1 MRVLIAIVLAV
12 LAAVVVG
19 VLLSYEPGYVMIA
32 YGTLRIEFTLFVFL
46 LIYLGLLVLGASVWW
61 LVGRTAGTPRRWRA
75 RWSMRAERR
84 AAQRYTQGVVAFA
97 QGRMQIAERALEQ
110 AAQGTLTLPSL
121 LAAAHA
127 ADQAGARERRD
138 AYLQRA
144 ADTDPQATPVV
155 LITQARFDLE
165 HGDYERALASLQA
178 LRRAGGRH
186 PEAERDL
193 ARVYCA
199 LNEPDK
205 LLRLLPSLAKQPGMD
220 PSLLERWASTSLA
233 GVLEQGNDKPMAV
246 LKRLPSELRDMP
258 AVTRALAAA
267 VVADDPDTA
276 ASSLE
281 RSVKRAYDAGNVS
294 AYAAIS
300 AIPAG
305 QRLHTIEAWL
315 ARYGDK
321 DALLKAAGR
330 VALEAGLWGRA
341 RGYLGKLQTR
351 APDPE
356 TALLLGRV
364 AEQEGRDADACKAYR
379 DGLQRAANPPALD
392 EQQHK

>member
-1 MRVLIAIVLAV
+1 MRLLIAIVLAA

-46 LIYLGLLVLGASVWW
+46 LIYLGLLILGALIWW
-61 LVGRTAGTPRRWRA
+61 LIGRMAGTPRRWRA

-84 AAQRYTQGVVAFA
+84 AAQRYTQGVVAIA
-97 QGRMQIAERALEQ
+97 QGRMQVAERALEQ
-110 AAQGTLTLPSL
+110 AAQGALALPSL

-144 ADTDPQATPVV
+144 ADTNPQATPAV
-155 LITQARFDLE
+155 LITQARLDLE

-193 ARVYCA
+193 ARIYCA

-205 LLRLLPSLAKQPGMD
+205 LLRLLPSLADQTGMD
-220 PSLLERWASTSLA
+220 PALLEQWAALALA
-233 GVLEQGNDKPMAV
+233 GVLAQGKDKPMAV
-246 LKRLPSELRDMP
+246 LKRVPSSLRDVP
-258 AVTRALAAA
+258 AVTHALAAA
-267 VVADDPDTA
+267 IAANDPETA
-276 ASSLE
+276 ANVLE
-281 RSVKRAYDAGNVS
+281 RSVKRTYDASNVA
-294 AYAAIS
+294 AYATIT

-305 QRLHTIEAWL
+305 DRLRTLEAWL
-315 ARYGDK
+315 ARYGEK

-330 VALEAGLWGRA
+330 VALEADLWGRA

-379 DGLQRAANPPALD
+379 DGLQRVTTPPAVD
-392 EQQHK
+392 EQQH

>member
-1 MRVLIAIVLAV
+1 MRVLITIVLAV

-46 LIYLGLLVLGASVWW
+46 LIYIGLLLLGALLWW
-61 LVGRTAGTPRRWRA
+61 AIGRIAGTPGRWRA

-84 AAQRYTQGVVAFA
+84 AAQRYTRGVVAFA
-97 QGRMQIAERALEQ
+97 QGRMQVAERALEQ
-110 AAQGTLTLPSL
+110 AAQGALKLPSL

-127 ADQAGARERRD
+127 ANQAGARERRD

-144 ADTDPQATPVV
+144 ADNDPQATPVV

-165 HGDYERALASLQA
+165 QGDYERALASLQA

-205 LLRLLPSLAKQPGMD
+205 LMRLLPSLANQSGID
-220 PSLLERWASTSLA
+220 QALLEQWAETAFA
-233 GVLEQGNDKPMAV
+233 GVLAQGKDKPMAV
-246 LKRLPSELRDMP
+246 LKRLPSELRDAP
-258 AVTRALAAA
+258 GVTRALASAIA
-267 VVADDPDTA
+267 ADDPNA
-276 ASSLE
+276 AAKVLE
-281 RSVKRAYDAGNVS
+281 RSVKHAYEAGNVT
-294 AYAAIS
+294 AYAAIT
-300 AIPAG
+300 AIPASE
-305 QRLHTIEAWL
+305 RLQTLEAWL
-315 ARYGDK
+315 ARYGEK
-321 DALLKAAGR
+321 DALLKSAGS

-351 APDPE
+351 APDPQ
-356 TALLLGRV
+356 TALLLGKV

-379 DGLQRAANPPALD
+379 EGLQRAAGPLAFD
-392 EQQHK
+392 EKKHR

>member
-1 MRVLIAIVLAV
+1 MRLLIAIVLAA

-46 LIYLGLLVLGASVWW
+46 LIYLGLLLLGASIWW
-61 LVGRTAGTPRRWRA
+61 LIGRMAGTPRRWRA

-84 AAQRYTQGVVAFA
+84 AAQRYTEGVVALA
-97 QGRMQIAERALEQ
+97 QGRMQIAERALEH
-110 AAQGTLTLPSL
+110 AAQGALTLPSL

-144 ADTDPQATPVV
+144 VDTNSQATPAV

-186 PEAERDL
+186 PGAERDL
-193 ARVYCA
+193 ARIYCA

-205 LLRLLPSLAKQPGMD
+205 LLRLLPSLAEQHGMD
-220 PSLLERWASTSLA
+220 PELLEQWAAIALA
-233 GVLEQGNDKPMAV
+233 GVLAQGKDKPMAE
-246 LKRLPSELRDMP
+246 LKRVPSSLRDAP

-267 VVADDPDTA
+267 IVGNDPETA
-276 ASSLE
+276 ASVLE
-281 RSVKRAYDAGNVS
+281 RSVKRTYDAGNVA
-294 AYAAIS
+294 AYAAIT

-305 QRLHTIEAWL
+305 DRLRTLEAWL
-315 ARYGDK
+315 TRYGEK

-330 VALEAGLWGRA
+330 VALEADLWGRA

-364 AEQEGRDADACKAYR
+364 AEEEGRDVDACKAYR
-379 DGLQRAANPPALD
+379 DGLQRVANPPALD
-392 EQQHK
+392 ERQH

>member
-1 MRVLIAIVLAV
+1 MRVLIAIVLAA

-46 LIYLGLLVLGASVWW
+46 LIYLGLLLLGALTLW
-61 LVGRTAGTPRRWRA
+61 LIGRMAGTPRRWRA
-75 RWSMRAERR
+75 HWNVRAERR
-84 AAQRYTQGVVAFA
+84 AAQRYTQGVVALA
-97 QGRMQIAERALEQ
+97 QGKMQVAERVLEQ
-110 AAQGTLTLPSL
+110 AAQGPLALPSL

-144 ADTDPQATPVV
+144 ADTDPQATPAV

-186 PEAERDL
+186 PGAERDL

-199 LNEPDK
+199 LHEPDK
-205 LLRLLPSLAKQPGMD
+205 LLRLLPSLVSQTGMD
-220 PSLLERWASTSLA
+220 PALLEQWAAIALT
-233 GVLEQGNDKPMAV
+233 GVLARGGDKPMAV
-246 LKRLPSELRDMP
+246 LKRLPSGLRDAP
-258 AVTRALAAA
+258 GVVHALATAI
-267 VVADDPDTA
+267 VANDPQTA
-276 ASSLE
+276 ASVLE
-281 RSVKRAYDAGNVS
+281 RSVKRVYDASNVA
-294 AYAAIS
+294 AYAAII
-300 AIPAG
+300 AIPA
-305 QRLHTIEAWL
+305 QDRLHTLEAWL
-315 ARYGDK
+315 ARYGEK
-321 DALLKAAGR
+321 DALLKAAGK
-330 VALEAGLWGRA
+330 VALEADFWGRA

-364 AEQEGRDADACKAYR
+364 AEQEGRDADACKTYR
-379 DGLQRAANPPALD
+379 DGLQRAANPPTLD
-392 EQQHK
+392 ENPH

>member
-1 MRVLIAIVLAV
+1 MRVLISIVLAV

-32 YGTLRIEFTLFVFL
+32 YGTLRVEFTLFVFL
-46 LIYLGLLVLGASVWW
+46 LIYIGLLLLGALLWW
-61 LVGRTAGTPRRWRA
+61 GIGRMAGTPRRWRA
-75 RWSMRAERR
+75 LWSRRAERR

-97 QGRMQIAERALEQ
+97 QGRMQVAERALEQ
-110 AAQGTLTLPSL
+110 AAQGALTLPSL

-144 ADTDPQATPVV
+144 ADNDPQATPVV

-199 LNEPDK
+199 LKEPEK
-205 LLRLLPSLAKQPGMD
+205 LMRLLPSLVNQPGID
-220 PSLLERWASTSLA
+220 QALLEQWAETALS
-233 GVLEQGNDKPMAV
+233 GVLAQGKDKPMAV
-246 LKRLPSELRDMP
+246 LKRLPAGLRDVP
-258 AVTRALAAA
+258 G
-267 VVADDPDTA
+267 
-276 ASSLE
+276 
-281 RSVKRAYDAGNVS
+281 VKRAFAAAIAAEDPETAAKVLERGLKHDFEAGNVT
-294 AYAAIS
+294 AYAAITE
-300 AIPAG
+300 IPASE
-305 QRLHTIEAWL
+305 RLQALEGWL
-315 ARYGDK
+315 AHYGEK
-321 DALLKAAGR
+321 DALLKAAGS

-341 RGYLGKLQTR
+341 RGYLGKLQSR

-379 DGLQRAANPPALD
+379 DGLQRAAGPLAFD
-392 EQQHK
+392 ERKH

>member
-1 MRVLIAIVLAV
+1 MRTLIAVLLAV

-46 LIYLGLLVLGASVWW
+46 LIYLGLLLLGALAWW
-61 LVGRTAGTPRRWRA
+61 LIGRMAGTPRRWRA
-75 RWSMRAERR
+75 RWSVRAQRR
-84 AAQRYTQGVVAFA
+84 AAQRFTQGVVALA

-110 AAQGTLTLPSL
+110 AAQGVLTLPSL

-127 ADQAGARERRD
+127 ADHAGARERRD

-144 ADTDPQATPVV
+144 ADTDPRATPAV
-155 LITQARFDLE
+155 LITQARLDLA
-165 HGDYERALASLQA
+165 HGDYERALASLEA

-186 PEAERDL
+186 PQAERDL

-205 LLRLLPSLAKQPGMD
+205 LMQLLPSLASQSGTD
-220 PSLLERWASTSLA
+220 PVLMEQWAATALA
-233 GVLEQGNDKPMAV
+233 GVVAQGRDKPMAV
-246 LKRLPSELRDMP
+246 LKRLPSELRDVP
-258 AVTRALAAA
+258 GVTRALAAA
-267 VVADDPDTA
+267 SVAHDPETA
-276 ASSLE
+276 ASVLE
-281 RSVKRAYDAGNVS
+281 RSVKRVYDAGNVA
-294 AYAAIS
+294 AYAAIT

-305 QRLHTIEAWL
+305 ERLRTLEAWL
-315 ARYGDK
+315 TRYGEK

-330 VALEAGLWGRA
+330 VALEDSLWGRA
-341 RGYLGKLQTR
+341 RGYLGKLQAR

-379 DGLQRAANPPALD
+379 EGLQRAASPPALD
-392 EQQHK
+392 ERQH